1 MFKFCCDQLSPRY
14 QTQSQLA
21 GPTERQLAK
30 TSFKWKM
37 SGKTAEALLSPPP
50 TSTSCLPAELLHQ
63 IFLQLSTRDLQRA
76 VLVCQLWRE
85 VGKAP
90 VLWTWGVVRVT
101 GSNMAALPSLLAR
114 DRLQHVRELRVERC
128 NIMARE
134 LLDALVRHRGLRKV
148 VFNGVGMSSVAP
160 GQLARALGGLQEVDI
175 VDTFLD
181 GQQIEA
187 VLGAINRQIRLDIR
201 NTKPFSQVDYM
212 MELFDHFC
220 DHIGFMLGQLFV
232 GTKYQIFTRVM
243 CSLGVTGYIMVLC
256 YFLSCYHISTS
267 PRKHLV
273 VHTFKAEDWIGV
285 YDF

>member
-37 SGKTAEALLSPPP
+37 SEKTAEALLSPPP

-148 VFNGVGMSSVAP
+148 VFTGVGMSSVAP
-160 GQLARALGGLQEVDI
+160 RQLARALEGGL
-175 VDTFLD
+175 
-181 GQQIEA
+181 
-187 VLGAINRQIRLDIR
+187 RLP
-201 NTKPFSQVDYM
+201 NSCFFSY
-212 MELFDHFC
+212 
-220 DHIGFMLGQLFV
+220 
-232 GTKYQIFTRVM
+232 
-243 CSLGVTGYIMVLC
+243 
-256 YFLSCYHISTS
+256 
-267 PRKHLV
+267 
-273 VHTFKAEDWIGV
+273 
-285 YDF
+285 